1 MLGMLIHPTLTATP
15 AGEPLGLADLQIWT
29 RPLADL
35 GKHTRRW
42 LIELLFK
49 VLKSGCRFED
59 RQLETAK
66 RLQRCLIVDLVVAWR
81 ILYMT
86 TVGRQQPHLA
96 CTALFEDDEWKAL
109 YCYVNQTTQLPQEVP
124 TLQTVV
130 RMVAKLGGFLGRK
143 HDGEPG
149 IKTFWLGLHR
159 LTDITAAWR
168 LFNPQLKKSR
178 KSYGSCEI

>member
-1 MLGMLIHPTLTATP
+1 MGHAH
-15 AGEPLGLADLQIWT
+15 GL
-29 RPLADL
+29 
-35 GKHTRRW
+35 
-42 LIELLFK
+42 
-49 VLKSGCRFED
+49 
-59 RQLETAK
+59 RQGRLETVK

-109 YCYVNQTTQLPQEVP
+109 YCYVNKTTQLPPEVP
-124 TLQTVV
+124 TLQAVV

-149 IKTFWLGLHR
+149 IKIPRTGLGLHR

-168 LFNPQLKKSR
+168 LFNPKRKKSR
-178 KSYGSCEI
+178 KSYG